1 MKISYAIPVCNEIV
15 EIQRIVDYLV
25 KHKSEQDEIV
35 IQYDSDN
42 GTKAVEE
49 WLRAKSVN
57 RPRFT
62 WHSFGLDND
71 FGAFKSR
78 LNELCSGDWIFQLD
92 ADEYPDEYLMQTL
105 PHIIEANPDVEA
117 YWVPR
122 CNTVQGLT
130 QRHINLWGWTL
141 DSKGRVNYPDYQM
154 RLYKN
159 KPEIMWE
166 GVVHEQLTGYDKF
179 AHLPANEDFCI
190 YHPKEIERQEK
201 QNAFYSKL

>member
-1 MKISYAIPVCNEIV
+1 MKTSYAIPVCNEIV

-25 KHKSEQDEIV
+25 KHKRDDDEIV
-35 IQYDSDN
+35 IQYDSQN
-42 GTKAVEE
+42 GSKAVEE

-57 RPRFT
+57 QPVFT
-62 WHSFGLDND
+62 WHPYPLNGD
-71 FGAFKSR
+71 FGAFKTH
-78 LNELCSGDWIFQLD
+78 LNTLCSGDWIFQLD
-92 ADEYPDEYLMQTL
+92 ADEYPDEYLVSMM
-105 PHIIEANPDVEA
+105 PEIVSANPDVEA

-122 CNTVQGLT
+122 CNTVSGLT
-130 QRHINLWGWTL
+130 QAHINRWGWTL

-159 KPEIMWE
+159 RPEIVWT
-166 GVVHEQLTGYDKF
+166 GKVHEQLTGHSKF
-179 AHLPANEDFCI
+179 AHLPVNEDFCI